1 MIMDLVKYSQI
12 LYVFQRLIHQD
23 LLMNK
28 MRERVKCYET
38 KTYDNS
44 MYLDKED
51 CNENSLKGFVCL
63 FLWFFSLVI
72 LLSQ

>member
-1 MIMDLVKYSQI
+1 MDIVKYSQN

-44 MYLDKED
+44 IYWDKED
-51 CNENSLKGFVCL
+51 FNENSLKGFVCL
-63 FLWFFSLVI
+63 FFWFFSLVI